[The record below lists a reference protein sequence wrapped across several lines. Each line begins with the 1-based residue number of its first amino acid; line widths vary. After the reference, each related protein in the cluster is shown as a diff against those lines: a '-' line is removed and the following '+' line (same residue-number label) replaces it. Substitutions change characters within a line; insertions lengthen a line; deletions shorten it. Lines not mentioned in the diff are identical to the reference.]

1 MTQYIYGKNTVIE
14 SLKGNKPVYEVY
26 LMKNAKDDKV
36 LSLARSKNV
45 KVHIVRHKDL
55 LDQLFIKELWRQ

>member
-26 LMKNAKDDKV
+26 LMKNAKKI
-36 LSLARSKNV
+36 LSLEAEK
-45 KVHIVRHKDL
+45 
-55 LDQLFIKELWRQ
+55 

>member
-36 LSLARSKNV
+36 LSLAKSKECESSY
-45 KVHIVRHKDL
+45 RAS
-55 LDQLFIKELWRQ
+55 